1 MQVLDK
7 YPVTTVDAIAHD
19 FLKLIFG
26 SFVALDANDSD
37 SDVKAVVELNKLF
50 MNFNWVRHQ
59 KEDGLLTSGV

>member
-50 MNFNWVRHQ
+50 MNFN
-59 KEDGLLTSGV
+59 